1 MTISEEIQIDA
12 NKSAVWAV
20 ITDIEN
26 AQQTISGIESIEV
39 IEKPAHGFA
48 GFKWKEGRKM
58 FGKLAFETMWITEA
72 VENQYY
78 KAAANS
84 HGSKYLSTFTIQE
97 QNNQC
102 LLRMTFEATAISTG
116 AKIMNGLMS
125 RLIKKSMKKILQ
137 QDLQDIKTAVE
148 ARG

>member
-39 IEKPAHGFA
+39 IEKPAQGFA

-58 FGKLAFETMWITEA
+58 FGKLAYETMWITEA